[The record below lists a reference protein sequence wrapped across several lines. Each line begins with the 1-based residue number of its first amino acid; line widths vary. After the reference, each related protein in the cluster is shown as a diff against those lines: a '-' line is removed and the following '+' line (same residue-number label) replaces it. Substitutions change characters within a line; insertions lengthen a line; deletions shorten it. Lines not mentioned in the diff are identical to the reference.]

1 MSHTVYKLG
10 FNVILC
16 LNIISLCFKLII
28 IHNHTPKQ
36 NEIRIKP
43 RILNH
48 NIYIAIRFPT
58 TESVFLTV
66 FYIRQNIGKGNF
78 FNITYYPCIRSA
90 VKSMA
95 NLAKPGQ
102 ARLAKVLAGLA
113 RKAWPGKAGKPG
125 SRPGF

>member
-1 MSHTVYKLG
+1 MSHTVCKLG

-16 LNIISLCFKLII
+16 LNIISLCFKLTI

-48 NIYIAIRFPT
+48 NIYIAIWFPT
-58 TESVFLTV
+58 TESVSLTV

-95 NLAKPGQ
+95 SLAKPGQ

-113 RKAWPGKAGKPG
+113 RKAWPGKAW
-125 SRPGF
+125 